1 MKTWTCFHALYKTI
15 FIWYHPQMHTLEMAI
30 RRKWESTKYLPL
42 VNVILKK
49 FKEKDE
55 YFKPTK
61 YLREDQEKYTAM

>member
-1 MKTWTCFHALYKTI
+1 
-15 FIWYHPQMHTLEMAI
+15 MHTLEMAI
-30 RRKWESTKYLPL
+30 RRKWESTKDLPL

-49 FKEKDE
+49 FKEKDK